1 MLNRVRVKVSGKIN
15 LSLNITGK
23 RDNMH
28 LLDSGVASL
37 DICDVITVRD
47 RLDDKINLVFNS
59 DFAVQNNTIIK
70 AVDVLRKSFG
80 PFGADIVV
88 DKYLPLAGGMG
99 GSSADAAGV
108 IVALNRLFD
117 FDKRGLN
124 MQSACAEVG
133 SDVYYMIKGGYA
145 RIRGTGEDVTFIDS
159 CRELKIVY
167 IYGGEALTSKVYSA
181 YDALGGDS
189 PTDNEKLINA
199 LCGTEK
205 PKLGNMLFRAAAMI
219 NDRIKYN
226 FDALDSIGLCP
237 NMTGSGS
244 TVYAISDDPIGD
256 VAKLNE
262 RGKKANYAY
271 TKKSG
276 IEFE

>member
-1 MLNRVRVKVSGKIN
+1 MLDRVRVKVSGKIN
-15 LSLNITGK
+15 LSLNVTGEK
-23 RDNMH
+23 DNMH
-28 LLDSGVASL
+28 LLDSVVASL
-37 DICDVITVRD
+37 NVCDVITVRD

-59 DFAVQNNTIIK
+59 DFAVQNNTVIK
-70 AVDVLRKSFG
+70 AVNVLRKSFG

-124 MQSACAEVG
+124 MKSACAQVG
-133 SDVYYMIKGGYA
+133 SDVFYMIKGGYA
-145 RIRGTGEDVTFIDS
+145 RIRGTGEDVTLIDP

-167 IYGGEALTSKVYSA
+167 IYGGETLTSKVYSA
-181 YDALGGDS
+181 YDVLGGDL
-189 PTDNEKLINA
+189 PTDNEKLIA
-199 LCGTEK
+199 SLYGTEK
-205 PKLGNMLFRAAAMI
+205 PKLGNMLYRAAASL

-226 FDALDSIGLCP
+226 FDALDSLGLSP

-244 TVYAISDDPIGD
+244 VVYAISDDPIGD
-256 VAKLNE
+256 VARLNE
-262 RGKKANYAY
+262 RGKKANYAC